1 MEDVIARMQDEKNG
15 IPIRTVK
22 SFLSKIPSVFSGKRI
37 QSEFHTVLNFSLCL
51 MWGDGLVGNIL
62 NKYSWEFT
70 VIQSGG
76 DILYPLN
83 SLIIEVFDVSLRLE
97 WVYIGTFYFLKIRW
111 REYLIYYK
119 KLIISKLQY
128 FYVRSDLFFSQ
139 LP

>member
-51 MWGDGLVGNIL
+51 MWEDGLVGNIL

-97 WVYIGTFYFLKIRW
+97 WVYIGMFYFLKIRW

-119 KLIISKLQY
+119 KLIISKL
-128 FYVRSDLFFSQ
+128 
-139 LP
+139 